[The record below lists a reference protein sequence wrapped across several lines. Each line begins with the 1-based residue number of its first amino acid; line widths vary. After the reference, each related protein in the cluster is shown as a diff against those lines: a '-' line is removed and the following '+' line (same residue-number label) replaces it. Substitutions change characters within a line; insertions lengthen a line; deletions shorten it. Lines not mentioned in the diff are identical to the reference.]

1 MGLLKD
7 GLFYCRKLC
16 GKCKGEDIMNITRE
30 KIDEIFLSAAENN
43 LLDITNQ
50 FLNVLDTNSNMQ
62 NNPLEREILAI
73 SIAQGNI
80 MAALKEVCYK
90 LLLEN
95 D

>member
-16 GKCKGEDIMNITRE
+16 GKCKGEDIMN
-30 KIDEIFLSAAENN
+30 
-43 LLDITNQ
+43 ITNQ

>member
-1 MGLLKD
+1 
-7 GLFYCRKLC
+7 
-16 GKCKGEDIMNITRE
+16 MNITRE